1 VSRVHFLTSCSDDE
15 ALRVHGVIRVIP
27 ALISDCLITL
37 RMKMV
42 IARISPLCLF
52 LSSRSVR
59 AISCFIETLGEGRP
73 GDINRVRWHK
83 VRLVRVASCY
93 CSSCV
98 QNSRPSSTLIKAI
111 TIFNT
116 LTIHSSLYCVKACT
130 IAHVRFSR
138 IIKREPT
145 DLYIIIQGVI
155 SMRLRN
161 LVLLQ
166 TSNCVE
172 ILNRRTF

>member
-1 VSRVHFLTSCSDDE
+1 MSRVHFLTICSDDE
-15 ALRVHGVIRVIP
+15 ALRVHGVIRVVP
-27 ALISDCLITL
+27 ALISDCLVTL

-42 IARISPLCLF
+42 IARIGPLCLF

-59 AISCFIETLGEGRP
+59 AISCFIETLREGRP

-83 VRLVRVASCY
+83 VGLIRVGSCY
-93 CSSCV
+93 SSSCV
-98 QNSRPSSTLIKAI
+98 KNSRPSSTLIKAI

-116 LTIHSSLYCVKACT
+116 LTIHSSLNCSKAC
-130 IAHVRFSR
+130 AVANVRFSR

-155 SMRLRN
+155 SVRLRN
-161 LVLLQ
+161 LVLL
-166 TSNCVE
+166 
-172 ILNRRTF
+172 